1 MRPQITFPTN
11 LKKALNY
18 HEKKVLKGSAELL
31 HAHSFFKLPKELNF
45 HDKEQRFKDLI
56 TLHET
61 AETKLIHISLN
72 FHPSEKERL
81 DKTFLIHL
89 ADEYMHKIGFG
100 DQPYLVYQ
108 HEDAGHPHIHVLA
121 PLIRDDGTRISTHFI
136 GKNVSEPVR
145 KEMEKQY
152 GFIPADKKE
161 QRREEEKQL
170 TVTPQKIQAG
180 KSATMRSIT
189 NVLDHVID
197 RYKYTSI
204 HELNAVL
211 KLYNVKADRG
221 AEDGRIYKHRG
232 LTYVVIDKNGKALTK
247 PIKASAFYSKPT
259 LDYIEE
265 KCRENE
271 KKRLPDKKHI
281 KTAIEWAMQSGP
293 RSLAELAKLLKRER
307 IDLVVRRN
315 EQGRVFGLT
324 YIDHDKKTVFNGSDI
339 DKKYAAKRILERLGM
354 EPQQQPEK
362 EQQKQ
367 QTVAQQK
374 NHSQVQQRSGKE
386 NAAKQQPEHQQE
398 TATKQKNSSKAR
410 KPETGKEPD
419 KTKAPEKE
427 PALEE
432 VSKGASKIIEQVVD
446 PDSGESWAINK
457 ELLTEEQ
464 RKKKKGFTKQWEL

>member
-11 LKKALNY
+11 LKRALNY
-18 HEKKVLKGSAELL
+18 HEKKVLKETAELL
-31 HAHSFFKLPKELNF
+31 HAHNFFKLPKELNF
-45 HDKEQRFKDLI
+45 HDKEQRFKDLMN
-56 TLHET
+56 LHET

-72 FHPSEKERL
+72 FHPSEKQRL
-81 DKTFLIHL
+81 DKPFLIHL

-100 DQPYLVYQ
+100 DQPYLVYE
-108 HEDAGHPHIHVLA
+108 HEDAGHPHVHVLA

-152 GFIPADKKE
+152 GFVPADKKE
-161 QRREEEKQL
+161 QKREDEKQL
-170 TVTPQKIQAG
+170 AVTPKKIQAG

-197 RYKYTSI
+197 HYKYTSI

-221 AEDGRIYKHRG
+221 SEDGRIYKHRG
-232 LTYVVIDKNGKALTK
+232 LTYVVTDKEGKTLTK
-247 PIKASAFYSKPT
+247 PIKASVFHSKPT
-259 LDYIEE
+259 LKYIEE
-265 KCRENE
+265 KCKEN
-271 KKRLPDKKHI
+271 KQKRLPDKKHI
-281 KTAIEWAMQSGP
+281 KTAIEWAMQSKP

-315 EQGRVFGLT
+315 EQGRIFGMT
-324 YIDHDKKTVFNGSDI
+324 YIDHEKKTVFNGRDI
-339 DKKYAAKRILERLGM
+339 DKEYAAKRMLERLGM
-354 EPQQQPEK
+354 EAQQQPEK

-367 QTVAQQK
+367 QAVIQQK
-374 NHSQVQQRSGKE
+374 GDSQDKQGTAAKVKAGTP
-386 NAAKQQPEHQQE
+386 AKQQEI
-398 TATKQKNSSKAR
+398 R
-410 KPETGKEPD
+410 KEPD

-427 PALEE
+427 PGREE
-432 VSKGASKIIEQVVD
+432 LGKGVSKIIEQIVD

-457 ELLTEEQ
+457 EMLTEEQ
-464 RKKKKGFTKQWEL
+464 RKKKKGFNKQWEL